1 MATTIQTLQNLET
14 IQKPQ
19 QLPIHSMPMATK
31 TYRAR
36 TGAYNPLKKSRQN
49 NAPPATPIIMDS
61 SVHDL
66 TDELHHIL
74 TALKQLP
81 NLAPGPQ
88 VNTLLSRLVDLCAEP
103 YSEDFAN
110 EVLEISGTQ
119 TLASALR
126 PICAEAEGELERH
139 WARRMLDT
147 SDSVAGKSLKQHH
160 VTLSISTSS

>member
-1 MATTIQTLQNLET
+1 MATTIQTLQILEP
-14 IQKPQ
+14 IQNPQ

-31 TYRAR
+31 MYRAR
-36 TGAYNPLKKSRQN
+36 IGAYKPPKKSRQTSTL
-49 NAPPATPIIMDS
+49 PTTPITMDS
-61 SVHDL
+61 PVHNL

-81 NLAPGPQ
+81 NLAPGLQ
-88 VNTLLSRLVDLCAEP
+88 VNTLLSRLVNLCAEP

-110 EVLEISGTQ
+110 KVFEISGMQ

-147 SDSVAGKSLKQHH
+147 SDSVAGKSLKQYH